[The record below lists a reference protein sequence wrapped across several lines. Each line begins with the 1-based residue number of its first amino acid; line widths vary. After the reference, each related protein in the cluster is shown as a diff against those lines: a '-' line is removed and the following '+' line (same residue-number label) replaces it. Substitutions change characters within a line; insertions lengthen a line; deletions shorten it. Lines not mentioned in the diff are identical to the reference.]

1 MGVIQGSINQFLALT
16 GAGAT
21 ALNKQAQA
29 NLSEYTAQKTG
40 ELDAYKAK
48 RGKLGEALIAPER
61 EQVEGLD
68 PSKASTEEAKS
79 LLKGA
84 EAQFHRFDREIDAE
98 KERVL
103 ATAEE
108 GKKGGVIGAMKAKKD
123 LEYAGMEGLRNPVSD
138 AMQTES
144 FRSYRWKIEAINK
157 IAREQERDAIYAKI
171 MEGVR

>member
-1 MGVIQGSINQFLALT
+1 MGVIQGSINQFLTLA

-21 ALNKQAQA
+21 ALNKQAQG
-29 NLSEYTAQKTG
+29 NLSEYTAQKTS

-61 EQVEGLD
+61 EKVEGLD

-108 GKKGGVIGAMKAKKD
+108 GKKGGIIGAMKAKKD
-123 LEYAGMEGLRNPVSD
+123 LEYAGMEGLRNPLSD

-144 FRSYRWKIEAINK
+144 LKNYRSKIRAINT
-157 IAREQERDAIYAKI
+157 IAREQQREDIYAEILRK
-171 MEGVR
+171 E